1 MTRMHSIMS
10 LLSRL
15 TDGRGSKMFLFKVF
29 PSLASPEQSRAP
41 SGQMLTEPWY
51 RVGFD
56 PLELTE

>member
-1 MTRMHSIMS
+1 
-10 LLSRL
+10 
-15 TDGRGSKMFLFKVF
+15 MFLFKVF